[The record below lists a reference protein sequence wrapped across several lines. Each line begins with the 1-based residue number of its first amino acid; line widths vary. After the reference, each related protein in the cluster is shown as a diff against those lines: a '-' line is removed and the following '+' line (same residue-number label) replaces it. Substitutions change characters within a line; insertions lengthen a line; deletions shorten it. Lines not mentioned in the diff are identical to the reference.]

1 MTVFQYLRTV
11 FTGPDSHM
19 IGLGDLWLHE
29 TGSGS
34 QLFGASAAGGGVLVR
49 EVEAGLAIRDAE
61 DFTPSVWLDAP
72 RKLQVVDLDGASVL
86 LATGRT
92 GTMIEGWEI
101 TADGLLGAA
110 RPLTLIGGSPGAL
123 LALDETWLEGQH
135 LFATA
140 SRHAAGVQIWTR
152 AGDTLQLVNQTGPL
166 QFLGTGAVQALSLA
180 HPGGVPHVLA
190 LDVQTHALTGFSLGA
205 GGQLGA
211 PNRLDLRDGLYIGT
225 PTHLEVVQMGDASF
239 AILGAAGS
247 SSIAVVALAPD
258 GQMWV
263 TDQVNDTVETRFQNV
278 SALDV
283 LDANG
288 QVYVL
293 TGGVD
298 TGLSLLSLTSAGRL
312 IHLGSISDEQRDM
325 ALQDVSDV
333 EMIWRDGGLDIFV
346 SGEVLPGQTV
356 SGRGITQLR
365 VEGDGLLPNVPV
377 PSTGLVHIGTHAAD
391 LFIIDGSAPGERVTG
406 FELGRDRLDLSGLGL
421 FYSMDDLQFT
431 PTSTGAV
438 IRLNEAEVTIVTADG
453 RQLDD
458 TDFTFADLSDLWHVS
473 GVPPAT
479 PAQGS
484 LLIGRAGPNLLE
496 GQGGDDTLLG
506 EPRDNEFDAISAQ
519 VFRLYQATLDRAP
532 DVAGLITWVGRFQN
546 DGMELLQAADR
557 FTNSREFRQIYGETE
572 TSEFVTLLYN
582 NVLGRGPDP
591 TGFATWMERLSSGGM
606 DRAEAVARFS
616 ESAEFRGKTAADA
629 LAFSSAG
636 LQAGFSDDVFRFYQA
651 TLGRQPDP
659 GGFSD
664 WTERLTNG
672 VPLETAVERF
682 TNSREFRS
690 TYGDTDNPAFVTLLY
705 NNVLTRNPDPT
716 GLAHWTGRLD
726 RGDMDRAQIV
736 MSFSQSAEFVRKS
749 EPALKAW
756 MLEHG
761 QDDVLDGGGGDDILM
776 GGLLSDTFIF
786 RQSAGGDH
794 VVVDLEPWDRLEF
807 LGFGYDHLADLT
819 EHLGLDGRDTVFTD
833 QDVSIRFMWSNPADF
848 DAVDIGF

>member
-92 GTMIEGWEI
+92 GTMIEGWDI

-110 RPLTLIGGSPGAL
+110 RPLTLNGGSPGAL

-166 QFLGTGAVQALSLA
+166 QFLATGAVQALSLA

-298 TGLSLLSLTSAGRL
+298 NGLSLLSLTSAGRL

-365 VEGDGLLPNVPV
+365 IEGDGLLPNVPV
-377 PSTGLVHIGTHAAD
+377 PSTGLVHIGTQAAD

-438 IRLNEAEVTIVTADG
+438 IRLNEAEVTIVTADR

-458 TDFTFADLSDLWHVS
+458 ADFTFADLSDLWHVS

-496 GQGGDDTLLG
+496 GRGGDDTLLG
-506 EPRDNEFDAISAQ
+506 EPRAEGIDAKSAQ
-519 VFRLYQATLDRAP
+519 VFRLYQATLDRSP
-532 DVAGLITWVGRFQN
+532 DIPGLLSWSARLQN
-546 DGMELLQAADR
+546 GEMALLDVVSG
-557 FTNSREFRQIYGETE
+557 FTNSLEFQQTYGATDNGD
-572 TSEFVTLLYN
+572 FVVLLYN
-582 NVLGRGPDP
+582 NVLDRRPDA
-591 TGFATWMERLSSGGM
+591 TGLAGWTARLDSGELSRPQVVIG
-606 DRAEAVARFS
+606 FS
-616 ESAEFRGKTAADA
+616 ESLEFRGKTNAEA
-629 LAFSSAG
+629 LTFSRAG
-636 LQAGFSDDVFRFYQA
+636 LQADFSDDVFRLYQA
-651 TLGRQPDP
+651 TLDREPDP
-659 GGFSD
+659 LGFAHWAGQLADGLPLS
-664 WTERLTNG
+664 EI
-672 VPLETAVERF
+672 VPGF
-682 TNSREFRS
+682 TNSAEFGQ
-690 TYGDTDNPAFVTLLY
+690 TYGATDNRAFVTLLY
-705 NNVLTRNPDPT
+705 DNVLNRAPHEAE
-716 GLAHWTGRLD
+716 LANWAARLD
-726 RGDMDRAQIV
+726 AGDMDRSQVV
-736 MSFSQSAEFVRKS
+736 MGFSQSAEFIRKS
-749 EPALKAW
+749 TPDLRSW
-756 MLEHG
+756 MLERRK
-761 QDDVLDGGGGDDILM
+761 DDVLDGGGGDDILM

-848 DAVDIGF
+848 DAIEIGF